1 MSFGDKCVFLQGTQR
16 CLAYSTLPVVST
28 VAGLKC
34 IAGHND
40 SAAMKCVIGV
50 DLGGTNVRAQA
61 IEEDGTPIGER
72 FQNPSNAQS
81 GIEPVIQAV
90 ALTIGQVASSVNGEV
105 SAVGLAVPGHI
116 DDRSGL
122 VKWAPNF
129 GQEIDGVFRYWVDVP
144 LKRPLEDRTGLKIT
158 MGNDANAAALGEY
171 KFGVGRNSA
180 KCLVMLTLGTGI
192 GGGVVMAP
200 ESVFGQASSP
210 LLLLGGNLGGAELGH
225 TILSMNGLDSSGGA
239 YGSLEAYCQRDAII
253 RRAQHRLNR
262 GRKSLINDLVEG
274 DWSKVT
280 PAIIDDAADKG
291 DDLAIEVWR
300 EFGQFLGMGAGSMIN
315 IFAPDILAIGGQI
328 SKAHKWFL
336 PHMIAEA
343 RNIAAPTIFRDCEI
357 MIAEHSEDAGILGG
371 AAMAIEYVR

>member
-1 MSFGDKCVFLQGTQR
+1 
-16 CLAYSTLPVVST
+16 
-28 VAGLKC
+28 
-34 IAGHND
+34 
-40 SAAMKCVIGV
+40 MKCVIGV

-61 IEEDGTPIGER
+61 IAEDGSLLGER

-90 ALTIGQVASSVNGEV
+90 ALTVGQVASSIDGEV

-116 DDRSGL
+116 DDRAGL

-129 GQEIDGVFRYWVDVP
+129 GQTIDGVFRYWVDVP
-144 LKRPLEDRTGLKIT
+144 LKRPLEERTALKIV

-200 ESVFGQASSP
+200 ETVFGHATSP
-210 LLLLGGNLGGAELGH
+210 LLLLGGNLGGMELGH

-262 GRKSLINDLVEG
+262 GRKSIINDLVEG
-274 DWSKVT
+274 DWSKIT
-280 PAIIDDAADKG
+280 PATISDAAEKG
-291 DDLAIEVWR
+291 DDLSIEVWR

-328 SKAHKWFL
+328 SKASEWFMPYL
-336 PHMIAEA
+336 VAEA

-357 MIAEHSEDAGILGG
+357 TIAEHSEDAGILGG
-371 AAMAIEYVR
+371 AALALESVR